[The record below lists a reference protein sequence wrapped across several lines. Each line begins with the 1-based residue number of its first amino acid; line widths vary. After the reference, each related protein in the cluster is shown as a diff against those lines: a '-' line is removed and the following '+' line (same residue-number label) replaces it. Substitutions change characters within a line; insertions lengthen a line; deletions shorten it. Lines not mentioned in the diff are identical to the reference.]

1 MWGEA
6 ACSRQRE
13 VIQRRA
19 PEVKTFI
26 YARTHRHRPLGE
38 TERAQL
44 DEVASPRQSR
54 AYVLGDEED
63 LWMGQSV
70 VPRPGEDYPR
80 VVYLLRFG
88 ESARGATAAAGRD
101 VGSVCPEAGSEP
113 ADGGCTPRKGFR
125 ASGCPPNSPS

>member
-13 VIQRRA
+13 VIQRR
-19 PEVKTFI
+19 
-26 YARTHRHRPLGE
+26 
-38 TERAQL
+38 
-44 DEVASPRQSR
+44 
-54 AYVLGDEED
+54 
-63 LWMGQSV
+63 
-70 VPRPGEDYPR
+70 R